1 MNTLILMNINNVFN
15 ILFDL
20 LIIDLIRSRNI
31 ILFLEKNESM

>member
-20 LIIDLIRSRNI
+20 LIIDLIRLRNI

>member
-31 ILFLEKNESM
+31 ILFLEKNENM

>member
-1 MNTLILMNINNVFN
+1 MNTLILKNINNVFN

-20 LIIDLIRSRNI
+20 LIIDLIRLRNI

>member
-1 MNTLILMNINNVFN
+1 MNINNVFN

-20 LIIDLIRSRNI
+20 LIIDLIRLQNI

>member
-1 MNTLILMNINNVFN
+1 MNTLILKNINNVFN

>member
-1 MNTLILMNINNVFN
+1 MNINNVFN

-20 LIIDLIRSRNI
+20 LIIDLIRLRNI